1 MRTHLVF
8 QLVSV
13 GLIAATAAVWIQ
25 TRSTAVDLQA
35 RIAALTA
42 PGDAVGAL
50 EQERDRLH
58 SALAETVRLRR
69 EEATPPSLPAAQP
82 QPPTVAAAPLPL
94 GEWRSSKE
102 WRNEGQSTARG
113 AVNTLLWA
121 AAGGDLNTMIQ
132 LIAFDEAAREK
143 AQAVFN
149 GLPLSARQAFVTPE
163 AMVANFTIQAVP
175 DNAAQLCWFRQQD
188 ADHATAGL
196 LLGGPERAVPADA
209 PMASP
214 IKKNALFPSEHRYNK
229 LTILSLERSARG
241 WRVVIPTTA
250 IDRLAWRAR
259 HLSQKP
265 N

>member
-13 GLIAATAAVWIQ
+13 GLIAATAAVWIK
-25 TRSTAVDLQA
+25 TRAAAVDLQA
-35 RIAALTA
+35 RIAALTV

-50 EQERDRLH
+50 EKEGGRLR
-58 SALAETVRLRR
+58 SALAETVRRAQ
-69 EEATPPSLPAAQP
+69 EEAARPSLAPAPP

-102 WRNEGQSTARG
+102 WRNEGQSTARN
-113 AVNTLLWA
+113 AVHTLLWA
-121 AAGGDLNTMIQ
+121 AAGGDLNTVIQ
-132 LIAFDEAAREK
+132 LIAFDEDAREK

-163 AMVANFTIQAVP
+163 AMVASLTIQAVS
-175 DNAAQLCWFRQQD
+175 DNAAQLCWFHHRD
-188 ADHATAGL
+188 TDHATAGL
-196 LLGGPERAVPADA
+196 LLGGPERAVPAGI
-209 PMASP
+209 PMAGP
-214 IKKNALFPSEHRYNK
+214 IKTNALFPSQDRYNK
-229 LTILSLERSARG
+229 LTILSLERSAFG
-241 WRVVIPTTA
+241 WRLAIPAAA

-259 HLSQKP
+259 HLPQKP